1 MAVSKLMASGL
12 NRTAVNNCLQALK
25 NYAAEDKGMKVFFS
39 LCFFLSLSLF
49 NFVLSSK
56 TKIM

>member
-25 NYAAEDKGMKVFFS
+25 NYAAEDKGMKVLFFFLVSFS
-39 LCFFLSLSLF
+39 LSFF
-49 NFVLSSK
+49 
-56 TKIM
+56 

>member
-25 NYAAEDKGMKVFFS
+25 NYAAEDRGMKVCF
-39 LCFFLSLSLF
+39 LCVSFSLSLF

>member
-25 NYAAEDKGMKVFFS
+25 NYAAEDKGMKVLFF
-39 LCFFLSLSLF
+39 LLFLFLSLSF
-49 NFVLSSK
+49 E
-56 TKIM
+56 